1 MAIPP
6 SYWYDLSPSG
16 DLLAY
21 ITAGAAHFQVHI
33 VSADSLQEIK
43 SFPLPTLYNQ
53 VVVFSS
59 DNKSVFYAA
68 MTGLDTTIWRQ
79 PVDAKPPVKV
89 ANIPG
94 KYVNFLKLSPD
105 GQRLGLSLLA
115 PTSEAVLLRDIH

>member
-1 MAIPP
+1 M
-6 SYWYDLSPSG
+6 
-16 DLLAY
+16 LAY
-21 ITAGAAHFQVHI
+21 ITPGAAHNQVHI

-43 SFPLPTLYNQ
+43 SFPLPALYNQ

-79 PVDAKPPVKV
+79 PIDANPPVKV

-94 KYVNFLKLSPD
+94 KFVNFLKLSPD
-105 GQRLGLSLLA
+105 GQRLGFSLLA
-115 PTSEAVLLRDIH
+115 PTSEAVLLRDVH